1 MRYTIVYTGNKKYAG
16 GRYDVDCERHFD
28 VNGTAKMEKIVAEMS
43 EDASVTEA
51 KVFVNSREYNDFPHL
66 PSYPT
71 DKVPLYEK
79 WTANASTSESWF
91 LTGQKVPRPCSQ
103 TEAHEWIEE
112 YESAAYAFKERY
124 EKYRNTETADVFR
137 SCLPLQYLDD
147 NEVLIYDWTA
157 EEVEVIRKINGQILY
172 LLKESEEGG
181 NKNVPSR
188 FFRAY
193 EDRLLGKEMEYAAGV
208 LRGYFCTL
216 YDMYKNENSSD
227 YDHLKYENR
236 LQTLL
241 ATFFPDGLA
250 SLCDTHLILSYCAR
264 KQDPYYEESM

>member
-1 MRYTIVYTGNKKYAG
+1 MKYTIVYTGDKKYAG
-16 GRYDVDCERHFD
+16 DKYDDVGERVIN
-28 VNGTAKMEKIVAEMS
+28 VNGTLKMEEFVAEMS
-43 EDASVTEA
+43 GDASVTKA
-51 KVFVNSREYNDFPHL
+51 KVFTNTVEYDDFSHL
-66 PSYPT
+66 PTYLSN
-71 DKVPLYEK
+71 KIPLYEK
-79 WTANASTSESWF
+79 WTANARTNESWF

-103 TEAHEWIEE
+103 PEAHEWIEE
-112 YESAAYAFKERY
+112 YESAAYSFKKRV
-124 EKYRNTETADVFR
+124 EKYREAETADVFR
-137 SCLPLQYLDD
+137 SCLPLEYLDG
-147 NEVLIYDWTA
+147 NELLIFDWTA
-157 EEVEVIRKINGQILY
+157 EEAEVIRKMKGQVLY
-172 LLKESEEGG
+172 LLREAEEAG

-193 EDRLLGKEMEYAAGV
+193 EDRLIGEKIEYTAGV

-216 YDMYKNENSSD
+216 YEMYKNENSSE
-227 YDHLKYENR
+227 YDRLKYENR

>member
-1 MRYTIVYTGNKKYAG
+1 MRYTIAYTGNKKYAG
-16 GRYDVDCERHFD
+16 DRYDVDCERHFD
-28 VNGTAKMEKIVAEMS
+28 VDGTAKMEKIVAEMS

-51 KVFVNSREYNDFPHL
+51 KVFVNSREYNDFPSL
-66 PSYPT
+66 PSYPS

-79 WTANASTSESWF
+79 WMSNASTKESWF
-91 LTGQKVPRPCSQ
+91 LTGQKAPRPCSQ
-103 TEAHEWIEE
+103 KEAHEWIEE

-157 EEVEVIRKINGQILY
+157 EEVEVIRKIKGQVLY
-172 LLKESEEGG
+172 LLKEAEEAG
-181 NKNVPSR
+181 NKNVPSK
-188 FFRAY
+188 FFGAY
-193 EDRLLGKEMEYAAGV
+193 EDKLIGEKIEYTVGV
-208 LRGYFCTL
+208 MRGYFSTL
-216 YDMYKNENSSD
+216 YDFYKNEYSSE
-227 YDHLKYENR
+227 YDCLRYENR
-236 LQTLL
+236 LQAFL

-264 KQDPYYEESM
+264 HQDKLYEEFM

>member
-16 GRYDVDCERHFD
+16 GRYDGNYEHVFD
-28 VNGTAKMEKIVAEMS
+28 VPSTLEMEKIVAEMS
-43 EDASVTEA
+43 EDASVKEA
-51 KVFVNSREYNDFPHL
+51 KVFLDSREYKDFPHL
-66 PSYPT
+66 PSYPS

-79 WTANASTSESWF
+79 WTVNAGTNESWF

-103 TEAHEWIEE
+103 SEAHEWIEE
-112 YESAAYAFKERY
+112 YESAAYSFKERV
-124 EKYRNTETADVFR
+124 EKYCEAESVDAFHFH
-137 SCLPLQYLDD
+137 LPLKYLDG
-147 NEVLIYDWTA
+147 NELLIFDWTA
-157 EEVEVIRKINGQILY
+157 EEAEVIRKINGQILY
-172 LLKESEEGG
+172 LLREAEEGG

-188 FFRAY
+188 FFGAY
-193 EDRLLGKEMEYAAGV
+193 GDRLIGENMEYTMGV

-216 YDMYKNENSSD
+216 YEMYKNENSNE
-227 YDHLKYENR
+227 YDLLKYENR
-236 LQTLL
+236 LQAFL